1 MNDEGQS
8 YHSGE
13 ITKVLGALCQEPET
27 KTKYTSSYTTTI
39 HSSKHLL
46 IQQTLSGVEGD
57 RRWVQRQ
64 RRHGLPCHG
73 SCDRKRVVEYRMV
86 TANQAETTS
95 PV

>member
-8 YHSGE
+8 FHSGE

-46 IQQTLSGVEGD
+46 IQQTLSHLIIYIYIYIHTHSYWSIFALQCVSF
-57 RRWVQRQ
+57 
-64 RRHGLPCHG
+64 CYTM
-73 SCDRKRVVEYRMV
+73 K
-86 TANQAETTS
+86 
-95 PV
+95 